1 MKVISLPL
9 MSVALVEEELLMV
22 LALLTLL
29 VPLLVVSARP
39 ISQPQILLE
48 TPAPGTTWWVVLHV
62 RALLMMLTSQ
72 LNLSAALAVVVT
84 IDAQI
89 KPTTLA

>member
-1 MKVISLPL
+1 
-9 MSVALVEEELLMV
+9 
-22 LALLTLL
+22 
-29 VPLLVVSARP
+29 
-39 ISQPQILLE
+39 
-48 TPAPGTTWWVVLHV
+48 VVLHV

-89 KPTTLA
+89 KPTSLA

>member
-48 TPAPGTTWWVVLHV
+48 TPAPGTT
-62 RALLMMLTSQ
+62 
-72 LNLSAALAVVVT
+72 
-84 IDAQI
+84 
-89 KPTTLA
+89 